1 MTRIHMET
9 EVVQETARLLDWT
22 CGELYYMPPKLKNL
36 ASAISGAW
44 QGGKSGHYAS
54 ELRRMGEILQ
64 REAINLQRLAVRVGN
79 EVSEWENADDNGTRT
94 IMQQFGFLL
103 PGAGVLVPMLP
114 AAMAFQNLSLPNGY
128 SGGGSGGGGGGSWG
142 EANLVKDWEAG
153 LDLTLS
159 DKWTS
164 GNGWEEDAKI
174 GAEAKISLMDGAY
187 AEGEG
192 SSNWQLGRY
201 DIGGT
206 VGEYGVSQ
214 GEAGAQFGVGEDGF
228 IAGAY
233 GEYDAVAVS
242 GGAVLG
248 GSLLGLTISAGGSAG
263 SAEGFVGYKEG
274 TLGASVGASAVAGE
288 VGMGLNVAG
297 ANIGVK
303 AGASVGFELGIKL
316 GAETEIKA
324 GPFKIGLSFGKAIT
338 D

>member
-64 REAINLQRLAVRVGN
+64 REVINLQRLAVRVGN

-94 IMQQFGFLL
+94 IMQEFGFLL
-103 PGAGVLVPMLP
+103 PGAGILVPMLP
-114 AAMAFQNLSLPNGY
+114 AAMAFQNLTLTNGY
-128 SGGGSGGGGGGSWG
+128 PGSGGETS
-142 EANLVKDWEAG
+142 LVKDWEAG
-153 LDLTLS
+153 LDLTFS

-164 GNGWEEDAKI
+164 GSGWEKDAEI

-201 DIGGT
+201 DIGGA

-233 GEYDAVAVS
+233 GEYDAVAIS

-248 GSLLGLTISAGGSAG
+248 GSLLGLTVSAGGSAG
-263 SAEGFVGYKEG
+263 SAEGFLGYKQG
-274 TLGASVGASAVAGE
+274 TVRARVRASAVAGE
-288 VGMGLNVAG
+288 VGVGLNVAG

>member
-1 MTRIHMET
+1 MET

-36 ASAISGAW
+36 AGSISSAW

-64 REAINLQRLAVRVGN
+64 REVINLQRLAVRVGN

-94 IMQQFGFLL
+94 IMQEFGFLL
-103 PGAGVLVPMLP
+103 PGAGILVPMLP
-114 AAMAFQNLSLPNGY
+114 AAMAFQNLTLTSGY
-128 SGGGSGGGGGGSWG
+128 PGSGGETST
-142 EANLVKDWEAG
+142 VKDWEAG
-153 LDLTLS
+153 LDLTFS

-164 GNGWEEDAKI
+164 GSGWEKDAEI

-201 DIGGT
+201 DIGGA

-233 GEYDAVAVS
+233 GEYDAVAIS

-248 GSLLGLTISAGGSAG
+248 GSLLGLTVSAGGSAG

-274 TLGASVGASAVAGE
+274 TVGASVGASAVAGE
-288 VGMGLNVAG
+288 VGMGLNIAG

-303 AGASVGFELGIKL
+303 AGASVGLELGIKL

-324 GPFKIGLSFGKAIT
+324 GPFKIGLSFGKAIM

>member
-1 MTRIHMET
+1 MTKIHMET
-9 EVVQETARLLDWT
+9 EEVRETAHLLDLT
-22 CGELYYMPPKLKNL
+22 SFELYYMPFKLRGL
-36 ASAISGAW
+36 AGSISGAW
-44 QGGKSGHYAS
+44 QGGKSGQYAG
-54 ELRRMGEILQ
+54 ELRRHAEILQ
-64 REAINLQRLAVRVGN
+64 REVINLQRLAVRVAN
-79 EVSEWENADDNGTRT
+79 EVNEWELADNNGART
-94 IMQQFGFLL
+94 IMPEFGFLL

-114 AAMAFQNLSLPNGY
+114 ASMAFQNLSLTNGY
-128 SGGGSGGGGGGSWG
+128 PGTGGETS
-142 EANLVKDWEAG
+142 LVKDWEAG
-153 LDLTLS
+153 LDVTFS

-164 GNGWEEDAKI
+164 GSGWEEDAEI

-187 AEGEG
+187 AEGKG

-201 DIGGT
+201 DIGGA

-248 GSLLGLTISAGGSAG
+248 GSLLGLTVSAGGSAG

-274 TLGASVGASAVAGE
+274 TVGASLGASAVAGE
-288 VGMGLNVAG
+288 VGVGLNVAG
-297 ANIGVK
+297 ANVGVK
-303 AGASVGFELGIKL
+303 AGASVGFELGVKL

>member
-1 MTRIHMET
+1 
-9 EVVQETARLLDWT
+9 
-22 CGELYYMPPKLKNL
+22 
-36 ASAISGAW
+36 
-44 QGGKSGHYAS
+44 
-54 ELRRMGEILQ
+54 MGEILQ

-103 PGAGVLVPMLP
+103 PGAGILVPMLP